1 MDLSKECE
9 EMYGEVV
16 DRRRHL
22 PHIVMDHGREAR
34 GESCQYDTL
43 VSKYQGGGQRRGQ
56 RESSEE
62 SYQHVGGGERGG
74 RGGRGEEK
82 VNFTDIPDI
91 VSDVRQIPVI
101 IINNFTTTSNTSSDD
116 ELEDYYENHKEWPAS
131 FR

>member
-1 MDLSKECE
+1 MLQELARQVTRQEGLCE
-9 EMYGEVV
+9 EIYGEVV
-16 DRRRHL
+16 DRRRQL
-22 PHIVMDHGREAR
+22 PHIVMDHGRE
-34 GESCQYDTL
+34 ESCQYDTL

-62 SYQHVGGGERGG
+62 SYQHVGGG
-74 RGGRGEEK
+74 GRGEGK

-101 IINNFTTTSNTSSDD
+101 IINNLATTSSDD

-131 FR
+131 VR